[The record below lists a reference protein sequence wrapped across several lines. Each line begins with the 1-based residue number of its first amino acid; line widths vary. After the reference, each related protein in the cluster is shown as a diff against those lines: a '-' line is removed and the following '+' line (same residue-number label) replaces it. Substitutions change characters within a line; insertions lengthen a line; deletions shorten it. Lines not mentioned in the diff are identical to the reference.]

1 MVGRF
6 TICGRGGVRN
16 LVRAGVLEGSAMKIS
31 GHKTASVFR
40 RYKIISGTDL
50 YEAARKLDVYLRLQE
65 KEIAERES
73 ESRVQSQAKFDDSLM
88 KENVFQ

>member
-1 MVGRF
+1 
-6 TICGRGGVRN
+6 
-16 LVRAGVLEGSAMKIS
+16 MKIS

-50 YEAARKLDVYLRLQE
+50 HEAARKLDVYLRLQE

-73 ESRVQSQAKFDDSLM
+73 ESRVQSEAKFDDSLM

>member
-1 MVGRF
+1 
-6 TICGRGGVRN
+6 
-16 LVRAGVLEGSAMKIS
+16 MKIS

-40 RYKIISGTDL
+40 RYKIISGTDPH
-50 YEAARKLDVYLRLQE
+50 EAARKLDVYLRLQE

-73 ESRVQSQAKFDDSLM
+73 ESRVQSEAKFDDSLM